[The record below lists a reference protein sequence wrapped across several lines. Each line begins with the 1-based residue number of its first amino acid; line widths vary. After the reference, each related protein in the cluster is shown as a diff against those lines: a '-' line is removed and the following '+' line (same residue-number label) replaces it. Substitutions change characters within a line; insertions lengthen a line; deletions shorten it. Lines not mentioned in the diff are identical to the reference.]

1 MPQWEW
7 FPTILPSFC
16 GLSQKIS
23 TNICDEFVSE
33 ARWIYFDYMPFKVDF
48 KMNVI
53 LTKNLSLDEVSKCKA
68 LGWDGIPTNF
78 LKKHLEA
85 MAFVILKAFS

>member
-1 MPQWEW
+1 M
-7 FPTILPSFC
+7 
-16 GLSQKIS
+16 
-23 TNICDEFVSE
+23 
-33 ARWIYFDYMPFKVDF
+33 DF

>member
-1 MPQWEW
+1 
-7 FPTILPSFC
+7 
-16 GLSQKIS
+16 
-23 TNICDEFVSE
+23 
-33 ARWIYFDYMPFKVDF
+33 MPFKVDF

-68 LGWDGIPTNF
+68 LGLDGIPTKF
-78 LKKHLEA
+78 FKKHLEA